1 MKNNLTQKMSVIAIA
16 GIFAMLSAC
25 DSGGTASVN
34 TTAATNATG
43 QPDSETDTNSTT
55 DAATI
60 VANDF
65 TFPEIAQANDA
76 ASISIPAGPIPAF
89 SARRILSS
97 GSGNTIAF
105 GDPVVLKYNMYS
117 WSSGAIVEST
127 DNLDEPITVSAGVT
141 DGIPE
146 YLSKSLL
153 GRNIGDKLQIVF
165 ESGMHDL
172 PEYLDPTDAYVIVV
186 ELI

>member
-1 MKNNLTQKMSVIAIA
+1 MNNYLTKKMSVIAIA
-16 GIFAMLSAC
+16 GLLVTLNAC
-25 DSGGTASVN
+25 DSGGTASVATNTATN
-34 TTAATNATG
+34 TTDQTG
-43 QPDSETDTNSTT
+43 GQNGTTDT
-55 DAATI
+55 AVI

-65 TFPEIAQANDA
+65 TFPEIAEANGA
-76 ASISIPAGPIPAF
+76 INVSIPAGPKPEF
-89 SARRILSS
+89 SARRVLSN
-97 GSGNTIAF
+97 GTGNTIAF

-117 WSSGAIVEST
+117 WSSGAMVEST
-127 DNLDEPITVSAGVT
+127 DNLDEPITVRAGVT

-172 PEYLDPTDAYVIVV
+172 PEYLDQTDAYVVV
-186 ELI
+186 VDLI

>member
-1 MKNNLTQKMSVIAIA
+1 MSVIAIT

-25 DSGGTASVN
+25 DGGGSASVN
-34 TTAATNATG
+34 TTDSTITTG
-43 QPDSETDTNSTT
+43 DNGGTGGTDGNSTT
-55 DAATI
+55 ANAVI

-65 TFPEIAQANDA
+65 TFPEIAEANGA
-76 ASISIPAGPIPAF
+76 INVSIPTGPMPVF
-89 SARRILSS
+89 SARRVLSN
-97 GSGNTIAF
+97 GTGNTIAF

-117 WSSGAIVEST
+117 WSSGAMVEST
-127 DNLDEPITVSAGVT
+127 DNLDEPITVRAGVT

-165 ESGMHDL
+165 ESGMDDL
-172 PEYLDPTDAYVIVV
+172 PEYLDPSDAYVIVV
-186 ELI
+186 DLI